1 MRLLV
6 CVKQV
11 PDPDLL
17 HALDESGRAV
27 RLPAASAF
35 KMNRYDEFAVE
46 EAVLIKERQADTT
59 IDVLTVGP
67 ERAAEALRRAIGM
80 GADHGI
86 HILTG
91 PAEPPGPAQI
101 AAWIAALARPKGYGL
116 VLTGVMSEDL
126 MQAQVG
132 PLLAARLGLPC
143 ATGVVAASIDH
154 EGGRVRVEREI
165 EAGAREVVEIDLP
178 AVLTLQSGIN
188 QPRYPTLSHLLRANR
203 QALETADAGTLPPA
217 AATETLIRLAPPQ
230 RRRTGTVLAGSRA
243 EKAGRLLAILREKA
257 LWA

>member
-17 HALDESGRAV
+17 SELDELRRAV
-27 RLPAASAF
+27 RLPTMNAF

-46 EAVLIKERQADTT
+46 EAVGIKERNADTT
-59 IDVLTVGP
+59 VDVLTVGP

-86 HILTG
+86 HILTDT
-91 PAEPPGPAQI
+91 AEPPGPAQI
-101 AAWIAALARPKGYGL
+101 AAWIAEHARPKGYGL

-132 PLLAARLGLPC
+132 SLVAARLRLPC
-143 ATGVVAASIDH
+143 ATGVVAESIDH
-154 EGGRVRVEREI
+154 ESGRVRVEREI
-165 EAGAREVVEIDLP
+165 EGGAREVVEIDLP

-188 QPRYPTLSHLLRANR
+188 QPRYPALSHLLRANR
-203 QALETADAGTLPPA
+203 QTLETVDAKTLPPA
-217 AATETLIRLAPPQ
+217 DPTETLIRLACPQ
-230 RRRTGTVLAGSRA
+230 KRRTGTVLAGNRE
-243 EKAGRLLAILREKA
+243 EKADRLLAILREKA